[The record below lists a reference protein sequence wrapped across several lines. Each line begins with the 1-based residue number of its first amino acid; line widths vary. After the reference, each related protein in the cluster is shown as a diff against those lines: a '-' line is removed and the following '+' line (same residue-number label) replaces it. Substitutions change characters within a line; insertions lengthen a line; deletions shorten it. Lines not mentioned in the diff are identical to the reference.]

1 MSQKLKTLKYVL
13 GRAGWGGMTHTL
25 ENTKKKKIHIKKII
39 CEYTKKYVL
48 RTSRTDWAP
57 RKVKINKKILKSFYT
72 WKKRK
77 YVTNLKENVLGLARE
92 QVGAAWKVVVPFV
105 ERNRIRKKDI

>member
-48 RTSRTDWAP
+48 RTSRTD
-57 RKVKINKKILKSFYT
+57 
-72 WKKRK
+72 
-77 YVTNLKENVLGLARE
+77 
-92 QVGAAWKVVVPFV
+92 
-105 ERNRIRKKDI
+105 